1 MNEALE
7 DELRIMEERAR
18 RGERPMAWAFDQP
31 VRRLC
36 RYPAKTLPLLANV
49 ADAIA
54 IMQSSSVGAVV
65 VVNDN
70 ARLVGIVTERD
81 LLRKVLGRGE
91 HAERRPVTEIMTSD
105 PETLQLDDQ
114 IAFVMHTMHVGG
126 FRHVPIVDE
135 DDIPLHVISIRDVLA
150 FVLDQFP
157 RRVLNM
163 PPRPFRG
170 DTERYGG

>member
-1 MNEALE
+1 MEEAFE
-7 DELRIMEERAR
+7 EELRIMDERVRGSDRPLAR
-18 RGERPMAWAFDQP
+18 TFEAP
-31 VRRLC
+31 VRVLC
-36 RYPAKTLPLLANV
+36 RYPARMLSLTATV

-54 IMQSSSVGAVV
+54 IMQSCSVGATVV
-65 VVNDN
+65 VDDN
-70 ARLVGIVTERD
+70 GKLVGIVTERD
-81 LLRKVLGRGE
+81 LLRKILGRDVRAQE
-91 HAERRPVTEIMTSD
+91 LPVTEIMTPD

-114 IAFVMHTMHVGG
+114 VAFVMHAMHVGG

-135 DDIPLHVISIRDVLA
+135 RDRPLHVISIRDVLA

-157 RRVLNM
+157 NRVVNV